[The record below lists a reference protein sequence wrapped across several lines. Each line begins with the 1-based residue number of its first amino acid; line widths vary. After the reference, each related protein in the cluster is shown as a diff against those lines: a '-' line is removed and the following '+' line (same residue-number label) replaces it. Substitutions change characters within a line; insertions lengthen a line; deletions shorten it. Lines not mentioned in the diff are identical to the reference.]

1 MGSARVQASARI
13 RSRYRRTRTLL
24 LLAAY
29 LLPAACCSAFLP
41 LPVSSLSLASTLVS
55 AQFGA
60 LSALARAS
68 APASRREL
76 LEMLRVAIAP
86 LFLIASAKAMAPTGR
101 DPSGGAA

>member
-1 MGSARVQASARI
+1 MLVCVGVGSARARARI
-13 RSRYRRTRTLL
+13 RSRYRRTRALL

-68 APASRREL
+68 AMASRSKF
-76 LEMLRVAIAP
+76 LEMLRVVIA
-86 LFLIASAKAMAPTGR
+86 LMVGM
-101 DPSGGAA
+101 DGAV